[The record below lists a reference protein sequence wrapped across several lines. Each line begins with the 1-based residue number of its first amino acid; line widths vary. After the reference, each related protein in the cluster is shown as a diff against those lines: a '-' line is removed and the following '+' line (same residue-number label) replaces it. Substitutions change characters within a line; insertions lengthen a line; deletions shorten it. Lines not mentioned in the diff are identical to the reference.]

1 MDVVW
6 HGDEGMEFVEALGSV
21 VLEDFKEEICGRFD
35 LKEAAAIGSDRGD
48 EECAAGRG
56 SWRLCHRWSLL
67 TVRKKAK

>member
-35 LKEAAAIGSDRGD
+35 LKRGGGD
-48 EECAAGRG
+48 
-56 SWRLCHRWSLL
+56 WQ
-67 TVRKKAK
+67 